1 MNDNKIEQ
9 YAKYVGVDLEGCSTR
24 YEKICKFKSRMIY
37 IFEFLTDEEKKE
49 FYSYLTS
56 YKDRNEFLSTLEY
69 DEILSL
75 IRRDKSNFDSY
86 DYIHFLDMFDKENDK
101 YNFILD
107 LKDVFNELSG
117 YSLSSV
123 ITSFNEELYKL
134 RLITEFNLTEYSIV
148 SVIKTCSDET
158 KLVFLNTLSLIY
170 QVELIKSFSDV
181 NLIKEYAMKEE
192 YSLYRSDLVSYT
204 KDEDFITNMF
214 NNIDSTKFRISLIEK
229 VEDTNLKIKLIDLL
243 DKADAKDFLLTNYTD
258 DYNKKVSDEELL
270 YTKVDENITIGVEL
284 ECCNLDISDYR
295 CVKKIFKE
303 FECKRDGSVK
313 SGFEITS
320 PILHFNNEDMS
331 KLKSVCELL
340 KSKNFYTDSSCGG
353 HIHIGADYFKT
364 KEDYLMFLYIY
375 SNAEDILY
383 YITDKEGSV
392 KRSSIN
398 KYAFKSKSNYINA
411 IDNGVFNNKEFDINN
426 IHDMFEKINETRYN
440 GVNFK
445 NVGSYIQNT
454 IEFRMPNGEIEFKEL
469 ILNIKLFS
477 RLIEVSH
484 NIMAKEDLQVKEKA
498 RHLGDNISEE
508 EKLKVLLD
516 MLFTSDEEKNLY
528 MKRYYANKSL
538 ENKNIVKFLKS
549 LKSELFKEEE
559 STIIYDYEEH
569 TLVKKSI

>member
-1 MNDNKIEQ
+1 MNDNNIER
-9 YAKYVGVDLEGCSTR
+9 YAKYVGIDLEGCNTR
-24 YEKICKFKSRMIY
+24 YEKIYKFKSRMIY
-37 IFEFLTDEEKKE
+37 IFEFLTIEEKKQ
-49 FYSYLTS
+49 FYSYL
-56 YKDRNEFLSTLEY
+56 YNNKVKKEFLSSLDYE
-69 DEILSL
+69 EMISL
-75 IRRDKSNFDSY
+75 IRRDKSNFDSF
-86 DYIHFLDMFDKENDK
+86 DYINFLDIFDKESDK
-101 YNFILD
+101 FKFIID
-107 LKDVFNELSG
+107 LKDIFSELSG
-117 YSLSSV
+117 YSLTSV

-134 RLITEFNLTEYSIV
+134 RLLTEFDLSEYSV
-148 SVIKTCSDET
+148 TCVIKTCSDET
-158 KLVFLNTLSLIY
+158 KLVFLNTLNTTHK
-170 QVELIKSFSDV
+170 VDLIKSFNDI

-192 YSLYRSDLVSYT
+192 FSLYRSELVAYT
-204 KDEDFITNMF
+204 KDEEFIISMF
-214 NNIDSTKFRISLIEK
+214 NNIDSTKFRIGLIEK
-229 VEDTNLKIKLIDLL
+229 VEDKDLKIKLIDLL
-243 DKADAKDFLLTNYTD
+243 DKGDAKDFLLTNFID
-258 DYNKKVSDEELL
+258 DYNKKVSDDELF
-270 YTKVDENITIGVEL
+270 YTKVDEDITIGVEL

-295 CVKKIFKE
+295 CVKKIFNE

-340 KSKNFYTDSSCGG
+340 KSKGFYTDSSCGG

-364 KEDYLMFLYIY
+364 KEDYLMLLYIY
-375 SNAEDILY
+375 SNVEDILY

-392 KRSSIN
+392 KRSSIDRF
-398 KYAFKSKSNYINA
+398 AFKSKNNYINA

-426 IHDMFEKINETRYN
+426 IHDMFEMINKTRYN

-454 IEFRMPNGEIEFKEL
+454 IEFRMPNGEIEFREL

-484 NIMAKEDLQVKEKA
+484 EIMSKGDLQVKEMA

-516 MLFTSDEEKNLY
+516 MLFSSEEEKNLY

-538 ENKNIVKFLKS
+538 EHKNIVKFLKS